1 MREVIAVCRS
11 EKASRGRVARVL
23 DRYFWRIGDRTWRG
37 KATNACLDRVSK
49 ELRKRATRNTA
60 VVVHEVRSSSES
72 RKPIIRIGS
81 RHAFS
86 DDGVVPVSSHPA
98 DFRRGASP
106 HGHFA
111 VGAAV
116 VGIAALFHDL
126 GKAAN
131 LFQEKL
137 RRALQGKK
145 NEADAIRHELISAAV
160 WDELFGQIEE
170 PDLGKRLA
178 EVTPDRI
185 DQACKAVRNKLM
197 AIHSNPD
204 EPLGFAFIKREASL
218 IHLIGMLILTHHRL
232 PDGDSDHITMRGS
245 RHVKPCTSID
255 RGVDLSIATGTPFW
269 HENWWIVAL
278 REEARQLHPTPQA
291 CADIAL
297 RAALMFADHLG
308 SAKKV
313 AQNTRPDHLANTTR
327 PDGASEWFPAD
338 SLSRHV
344 KRVYRYARFSHDMT
358 HGLRDRYPAIEE
370 PDLPT
375 DIAYPETSLTPRF
388 AWQGLAA
395 RATRAMCE
403 THEGGFFAAILA
415 GTGTGKTRA
424 APTILSAA
432 ALADTRPERRYVRM
446 NLALGLRVLASQS
459 AREYVEDLGFGE
471 NDVSVLIGDPPLE
484 FQSDEVERNSNHDE
498 GSESLIAL
506 PEWLRIEQADGR
518 VPEHGSSD
526 EEQWLRGLSLD
537 TERSLPAF
545 LDLVLENTGKH
556 QASGKKLLQAPIM
569 VGTIDHLMGV
579 ASPTNSRFLLQSL
592 RLMTSDLILDEI
604 DQYGAEDLAAIARLV
619 FQAGAM
625 GRRVVIMSATLTND
639 IAEAFHNAYCR
650 GWSDYASAHDVS
662 DHVNLLICGDDP
674 DSIFTNEDDAA
685 LPQVMDHCVSAIL
698 RGIRAAPPLRRA
710 ELLPPPGT
718 WQDLVDQVDSECS
731 RLHDLNA
738 VELDGYRVSVGLV
751 RMTRI
756 SHTTAIA
763 AQLRSGDLGN
773 RLRVLVCLHSQ
784 MPRLHRGYIEDRLKR
799 ALTRKDGQD
808 PNKGVRALCLT
819 EDVFARAEER
829 AVRDIEIVVIT
840 TPVIETGNDVD
851 FDWAIIDP
859 ISTRSVIQSAGR
871 VCRHRPVS
879 DEQINVL
886 ILGRSPIALQTGQ
899 LVRPGVETKSDGN
912 TGVAKVERLL
922 EFPDRNFADLAGDAQ
937 FATITAEPLLRAELN
952 FPYAKGS
959 RMVHGSCAR
968 YKIQRVQSC
977 GGQAGTRAAYSP
989 LSTFC

>member
-291 CADIAL
+291 
-297 RAALMFADHLG
+297 
-308 SAKKV
+308 
-313 AQNTRPDHLANTTR
+313 
-327 PDGASEWFPAD
+327 PA
-338 SLSRHV
+338 
-344 KRVYRYARFSHDMT
+344 M
-358 HGLRDRYPAIEE
+358 
-370 PDLPT
+370 
-375 DIAYPETSLTPRF
+375 
-388 AWQGLAA
+388 
-395 RATRAMCE
+395 
-403 THEGGFFAAILA
+403 
-415 GTGTGKTRA
+415 
-424 APTILSAA
+424 
-432 ALADTRPERRYVRM
+432 
-446 NLALGLRVLASQS
+446 
-459 AREYVEDLGFGE
+459 
-471 NDVSVLIGDPPLE
+471 
-484 FQSDEVERNSNHDE
+484 
-498 GSESLIAL
+498 
-506 PEWLRIEQADGR
+506 
-518 VPEHGSSD
+518 
-526 EEQWLRGLSLD
+526 
-537 TERSLPAF
+537 
-545 LDLVLENTGKH
+545 
-556 QASGKKLLQAPIM
+556 
-569 VGTIDHLMGV
+569 
-579 ASPTNSRFLLQSL
+579 
-592 RLMTSDLILDEI
+592 
-604 DQYGAEDLAAIARLV
+604 
-619 FQAGAM
+619 
-625 GRRVVIMSATLTND
+625 
-639 IAEAFHNAYCR
+639 
-650 GWSDYASAHDVS
+650 
-662 DHVNLLICGDDP
+662 
-674 DSIFTNEDDAA
+674 
-685 LPQVMDHCVSAIL
+685 
-698 RGIRAAPPLRRA
+698 
-710 ELLPPPGT
+710 
-718 WQDLVDQVDSECS
+718 
-731 RLHDLNA
+731 
-738 VELDGYRVSVGLV
+738 
-751 RMTRI
+751 
-756 SHTTAIA
+756 
-763 AQLRSGDLGN
+763 
-773 RLRVLVCLHSQ
+773 
-784 MPRLHRGYIEDRLKR
+784 
-799 ALTRKDGQD
+799 
-808 PNKGVRALCLT
+808 
-819 EDVFARAEER
+819 
-829 AVRDIEIVVIT
+829 
-840 TPVIETGNDVD
+840 
-851 FDWAIIDP
+851 
-859 ISTRSVIQSAGR
+859 
-871 VCRHRPVS
+871 
-879 DEQINVL
+879 
-886 ILGRSPIALQTGQ
+886 
-899 LVRPGVETKSDGN
+899 
-912 TGVAKVERLL
+912 
-922 EFPDRNFADLAGDAQ
+922 
-937 FATITAEPLLRAELN
+937 
-952 FPYAKGS
+952 
-959 RMVHGSCAR
+959 
-968 YKIQRVQSC
+968 
-977 GGQAGTRAAYSP
+977 
-989 LSTFC
+989 